1 MRDAVL
7 EKVNASMAL
16 ISGASISN
24 GSYRWFAQR
33 YNSEYAWLFYGGYGT
48 LNYDG
53 CTNEFTVQAV
63 VLLEV

>member
-7 EKVNASMAL
+7 EKVNASMTK
-16 ISGASISN
+16 ISGTTISN

-33 YNSEYAWLFYGGYGT
+33 YDSSYAWFFNGTYGSLTGYS
-48 LNYDG
+48 
-53 CTNEFTVQAV
+53 CTNEITVQAV